1 MDEKNKNNPNDNV
14 SHNNILKKTKAS
26 KTIKKKIKK
35 KHKKLKVN
43 NSKNESSKVNIN
55 NNFSKNISLNIIQT
69 QSIDDKI
76 NNNKN
81 KKEMKIDNKNLM
93 EFNLI
98 NINLLKNK
106 DYTPRNSKRILNNY
120 NFEEA
125 IKYDRR
131 DVCEIFYI
139 YLLSKQVIFHTICF
153 KSPLELLSLRL
164 ILLIFIIS
172 SDFALNAFFYFK
184 DNISKKFR
192 KNKNLILFSFN
203 DNIGIIFLSTIIGF
217 ILLSLFTKLSNT
229 KGALRKIFR
238 IEEEKIKKDKNYN
251 ITEKRKIEIKNEI
264 VLIFKK
270 FKIKILILIIIE
282 LILMIFFWYYAIA
295 FCHVYQSTQLSW
307 VMDSLISMIFRI
319 IIDLLICLG
328 LAKLYRLAVDTNIE
342 CIYKIC
348 LFLYDFD

>member
-1 MDEKNKNNPNDNV
+1 MQVN
-14 SHNNILKKTKAS
+14 KTKYE
-26 KTIKKKIKK
+26 
-35 KHKKLKVN
+35 
-43 NSKNESSKVNIN
+43 NSELNIN
-55 NNFSKNISLNIIQT
+55 NNNASKNLSINIIQT
-69 QSIDDKI
+69 QSIEEK
-76 NNNKN
+76 NKN

-98 NINLLKNK
+98 NINLNLLKNK
-106 DYTPRNSKRILNNY
+106 DFTPRNSKRILNNY

-125 IKYDRR
+125 IEYDKR
-131 DVCEIFYI
+131 DLMEIFYI

-184 DNISKKFR
+184 DNISKKYR
-192 KNKNLILFSFN
+192 KNKNIILFSFS

-238 IEEEKIKKDKNYN
+238 KEEDKIKKDKNYK
-251 ITEKRKIEIKNEI
+251 ITEERKKEIKNEI
-264 VLIFKK
+264 ELVFKK
-270 FKIKILILIIIE
+270 FKIKILIFIIIE
-282 LILMIFFWYYAIA
+282 LILMIFFWYYVIV

-319 IIDLLICLG
+319 IIDLLICFG
-328 LAKLYRLAVDTNIE
+328 LAKLYRLAVDANIE